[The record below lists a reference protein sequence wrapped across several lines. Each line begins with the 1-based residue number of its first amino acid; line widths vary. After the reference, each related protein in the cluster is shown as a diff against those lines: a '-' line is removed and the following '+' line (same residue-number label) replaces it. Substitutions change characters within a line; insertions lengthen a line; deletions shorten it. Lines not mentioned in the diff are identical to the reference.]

1 MKNAIIRPETLIP
14 FGLDWA
20 QPTGEEVR
28 EILRLCGLT
37 GSQAAALV
45 GVSDG
50 RSVRKWCAFDPVEVE
65 KAKAEGRKTNM
76 QQIPF
81 AAWAILAE
89 RAGFG
94 LIWVKEINK

>member
-1 MKNAIIRPETLIP
+1 MENVIIRPETLTP

-28 EILRLCGLT
+28 EILRLCGLS

-45 GVSDG
+45 GVSDS
-50 RSVRKWCAFDPVEVE
+50 RTVRKWSAYDPVEVE
-65 KAKAEGRKTNM
+65 KAKQEGRKINM
-76 QQIPF
+76 QRIPF

-89 RAGFG
+89 CAGFG
-94 LIWVKEINK
+94 LIWKK